1 MDDLSLL
8 TFKAICNFVNDL
20 AEVFGSK
27 HKPLKLYKRL
37 INQTQIA
44 HDQAIKKH
52 ISIFHDFCTSNRN
65 AIFEQDASKLIS
77 KTISYSARV
86 YIDMSIIF
94 RLADA
99 ETSSVIWK
107 HFLTISA
114 LVDPTGNAK
123 NILKKNAEE
132 KKSSVNETEF
142 LSNMITKFEDTIKPD
157 ANPAEAISAIMSSGM
172 MTDLVNNMQS
182 GNLDLGK
189 LMGAVQTMVVSIEQK
204 AGDDPE
210 TKQALGMV
218 NSVIGNIN
226 SGQQPDMMGM
236 MSMMTSFMGGLRKP
250 N

>member
-1 MDDLSLL
+1 MEDLSLL

-52 ISIFHDFCTSNRN
+52 ITIFHDFCTINRD
-65 AIFEQDASKLIS
+65 AIFEQDSSKLIS
-77 KTISYSARV
+77 KIISYSSRV

-94 RLADA
+94 RLSDS
-99 ETSSVIWK
+99 ETTPVIWK

-114 LVDPTGNAK
+114 FVDPTGNAK
-123 NILKKNAEE
+123 NILRKNVDE
-132 KKSSVNETEF
+132 KKSSLNETEF
-142 LSNMITKFEDTIKPD
+142 LSNMITRFEDTIKPD
-157 ANPAEAISAIMSSGM
+157 ASPADALRDIMSSGM

-204 AGDDPE
+204 AGDDPDA
-210 TKQALGMV
+210 KQAIGMV
-218 NSVIGNIN
+218 NSMIGNIN

-236 MSMMTSFMGGLRKP
+236 MSIMSSFMGNLNKK
-250 N
+250 